1 LIEDDLKPLR
11 RNIMKQLKKLQN
23 NTSFSNRW
31 ISICD
36 IQYWKKINKKLD
48 LVYSD
53 YKDSLDLQYLFTEE
67 GDE

>member
-1 LIEDDLKPLR
+1 
-11 RNIMKQLKKLQN
+11 MKQLKKLQN
-23 NTSFSNRW
+23 NTLFSNRW
-31 ISICD
+31 ISFYD